1 MVRKKWR
8 FRRSVLAVAMAVL
21 FSSSHVAYAAEALE
35 PQTTVESST
44 EQTMDGNTSEA
55 TNENVEEDTQ
65 SVEASRESSVEDTE
79 EVSEEKISK
88 EGTSEE
94 GNSTSETETE
104 ESQLQTESSGE
115 EKTEEVCSEGEILEE
130 YEESTKPHV
139 AMKLAAEKNNA
150 VSQSSEEKKVT
161 KIVDASGNEVSK
173 EDAKKIDDL
182 LKSLEKAEGFAIYG
196 EELDRTNHIEGNI
209 SVNDI
214 TAGYI
219 NITTNQ
225 VTEKTDGDYS
235 YVGNTNGGIQI
246 TDNSTIIVGA
256 DVPVYKP
263 NGNQTVINGG
273 YSNNIAVTQLTSE
286 GEQEKREEIRE
297 NLKAIADAGLAAKK
311 EVDEAFYNE
320 SGNAFESV
328 NGMLK
333 DNVLNKGD
341 IVSIN
346 VDYKNI
352 LNNEGAFGNLV
363 NNNNGTTV
371 IVNIILTEEDVTD
384 ITIFKAFTANTNIST
399 AFNSISPYIIWNF
412 GDYKGKININE
423 EMVGII
429 VAPEAQVYQAAGNL
443 NGQIISKIAGNN
455 GEIHQVTR
463 GREEIPTEEESSSEE
478 ESSTEPQKT
487 DDPTDETPSTPPK
500 TPEKHP
506 TPINPLD
513 EIDDEDVPLGDEIE
527 EPEKVDI
534 VTPRTGDDNAKERY
548 LLLISFSAG
557 IAVAVRKRKKI

>member
-1 MVRKKWR
+1 MVKKKWR

-79 EVSEEKISK
+79 EVSEEKVSK

-104 ESQLQTESSGE
+104 ESQLQTENSVE
-115 EKTEEVCSEGEILEE
+115 ETTEEVCSEGEFLEE
-130 YEESTKPHV
+130 SEESTEPHV
-139 AMKLAAEKNNA
+139 AMKLAAEKIIA
-150 VSQSSEEKKVT
+150 VSQSSEEEKVT
-161 KIVDASGNEVSK
+161 SKIVDASGNEVSK

-182 LKSLEKAEGFAIYG
+182 LKSLEKTEGFAIYG

-352 LNNEGAFGNLV
+352 LNNAGAFGNLV

-371 IVNIILTEEDVTD
+371 IVNIIQ
-384 ITIFKAFTANTNIST
+384 ST
-399 AFNSISPYIIWNF
+399 
-412 GDYKGKININE
+412 
-423 EMVGII
+423 V
-429 VAPEAQVYQAAGNL
+429 
-443 NGQIISKIAGNN
+443 
-455 GEIHQVTR
+455 
-463 GREEIPTEEESSSEE
+463 
-478 ESSTEPQKT
+478 
-487 DDPTDETPSTPPK
+487 
-500 TPEKHP
+500 
-506 TPINPLD
+506 
-513 EIDDEDVPLGDEIE
+513 
-527 EPEKVDI
+527 
-534 VTPRTGDDNAKERY
+534 NAKNVITY
-548 LLLISFSAG
+548 AILICP
-557 IAVAVRKRKKI
+557 VVNL